1 MHQNRGD
8 RVLGGTLTHA
18 LIAAV
23 IRHGDDRKMMKQD
36 GLKSALTSLTNL
48 ERNFANWVSLRH

>member
-8 RVLGGTLTHA
+8 RTPWYTNARCH
-18 LIAAV
+18 IAAV

-36 GLKSALTSLTNL
+36 GLKSALTSLTNSK
-48 ERNFANWVSLRH
+48 RNFAHAVS